1 MVLQKRIIVGSSFF
15 LSLSLHGR
23 LGAFLSRW
31 ARICYLLPTLWSTHT
46 YLSGCTERAKAGVIV
61 CQCGVGAGGSSKL
74 NSAFF
79 PPTLRHILIFFFYT
93 GVFDEHCDQFVWQE
107 FFCLIDVM
115 KNHLTPV
122 YFTDIIVNHS
132 GVSKQNFL
140 FSFFHVYCRCT
151 HSNVVCVSKSA
162 YDLGKMLFVVEGI
175 YVLPV

>member
-1 MVLQKRIIVGSSFF
+1 
-15 LSLSLHGR
+15 
-23 LGAFLSRW
+23 
-31 ARICYLLPTLWSTHT
+31 
-46 YLSGCTERAKAGVIV
+46 
-61 CQCGVGAGGSSKL
+61 
-74 NSAFF
+74 
-79 PPTLRHILIFFFYT
+79 
-93 GVFDEHCDQFVWQE
+93 
-107 FFCLIDVM
+107 M